1 MLSGYA
7 RILSIHRSSDPQKR
21 PQTCGP
27 RWSQGRAPFHPILEA
42 VGSLD
47 TNPQAQSDY
56 GTGVG
61 LDLIIALVN
70 EWWKFLLKNELLPS
84 QRKNTKSE
92 ARIKIHHPIDPQLK
106 CRLRCSLRCSLW
118 PTSHAI
124 GWTVLFTTAWNHQ
137 HFHFHVLRP
146 ACPQGQLAHLSRYR
160 TKIKMKMHMVIQNSS
175 EGHRDRMANFSSK
188 ILLRQNHQKSQWQLR
203 QLACFFGVFSYA
215 GGNTSQLLPGKAIS
229 RVYSSRVPFLLGM
242 RSCVSSSL
250 RTDCCKAAPRHLE
263 VWTWDTHNPW
273 S

>member
-1 MLSGYA
+1 MPGFCLFTGA
-7 RILSIHRSSDPQKR
+7 LTLAM

-61 LDLIIALVN
+61 LDLISALVN
-70 EWWKFLLKNELLPS
+70 EWWQFFLKNELLPS

-118 PTSHAI
+118 PTSHAM

-146 ACPQGQLAHLSRYR
+146 ACPTKATRHISLDIVQRLKWKMMKHAYGDAKQLRRSQGQDGKLQLKNLA
-160 TKIKMKMHMVIQNSS
+160 SS
-175 EGHRDRMANFSSK
+175 ESSEISMAVAAVGMFLWCLLIRWRKYFSAAWESD
-188 ILLRQNHQKSQWQLR
+188 
-203 QLACFFGVFSYA
+203 F
-215 GGNTSQLLPGKAIS
+215 TSL
-229 RVYSSRVPFLLGM
+229 FLE
-242 RSCVSSSL
+242 RSFLV
-250 RTDCCKAAPRHLE
+250 TDCRKAAPRHLE